1 MLQFF
6 GAFFLFINLIF
17 DALQKHS
24 HMYTTIQFIHSYW
37 AYLVL
42 LIILLATINALA
54 GFFSKREY
62 GAKDFRISLFAL
74 IVTHI
79 QLLIGLVLYFVSPLG
94 LQNITSSG
102 MGVVMKDSTARLY
115 AVEHPLIMIL
125 TVVFITIGYSKH
137 KKKLLSNGKY
147 ETLAIFYT
155 IALVLM
161 LSRIPWSNWF

>member
-1 MLQFF
+1 MANTL
-6 GAFFLFINLIF
+6 
-17 DALQKHS
+17 
-24 HMYTTIQFIHSYW
+24 QFIHSYW

-42 LIILLATINALA
+42 LIVVLATINALA

-62 GAKDFRISLFAL
+62 SAKDFRISLFAL

-94 LQNITSSG
+94 LQNITAKG
-102 MGVVMKDSTARLY
+102 MGVVMKDATSRLY

-137 KKKLLSNGKY
+137 KKKLLSSKKFK
-147 ETLAIFYT
+147 TLSIFYT
-155 IALVLM
+155 IALILM
-161 LSRIPWSNWF
+161 LSRIPWSQWF